1 MNDMSLKSKLNNAD
15 ILEKEVM
22 SLRIQ
27 LRNAKKLAHAYHL
40 MFLMSDR
47 ANLDTIEYHATSS
60 EEDAINDA
68 IANIDKQIDKQRKHI
83 SIEDARKLTE

>member
-1 MNDMSLKSKLNNAD
+1 MNDMSLRSKLSN
-15 ILEKEVM
+15 KEVM

-40 MFLMSDR
+40 MLLMSDR
-47 ANLDTIEYHATSS
+47 ANLDTIEYHTNSS